1 MLIVNLELLEGPDRM
16 KLFKKVFVETCIS
29 IRTYE
34 HGITDNQM
42 LFVLAEVYSPVSSR
56 IDDTMSLHVG
66 FKLYR
71 ELNK

>member
-1 MLIVNLELLEGPDRM
+1 M
-16 KLFKKVFVETCIS
+16 KPFKKVFVETCIS

-56 IDDTMSLHVG
+56 IDDTMSRHVG